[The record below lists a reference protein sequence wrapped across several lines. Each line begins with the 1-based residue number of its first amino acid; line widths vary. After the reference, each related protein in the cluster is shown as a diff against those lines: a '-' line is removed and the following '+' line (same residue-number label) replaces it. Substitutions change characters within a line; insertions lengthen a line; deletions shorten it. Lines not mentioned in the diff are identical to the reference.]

1 MKHNTNKIVLLLLF
15 IMAISEAQ
23 SNWEY
28 LPQPVEIFYSSSVMK
43 GTIIIDYSKIIP
55 IDKDYQEISILLS
68 WFTGTIGGF
77 NSYLIT
83 LENADGSPFKHYSR
97 VQTYD
102 QNEISY
108 NT

>member
-1 MKHNTNKIVLLLLF
+1 MNTALLLLF
-15 IMAISEAQ
+15 IIGISNAQ
-23 SNWEY
+23 GNWQY
-28 LPQPVEIFYSSSVMK
+28 LPQPAQIFYGSSIMK
-43 GTIIIDYSKIIP
+43 GTIVIDYTKIIP
-55 IDKDYQEISILLS
+55 TDTNYLEISILLS